1 MGSLLDLLQQQIGD
15 GEIRRMSRTLD
26 ADEDQV
32 RKATAGALPLLV
44 SALAGNAEDPGEAR
58 SLAGALERDHDG
70 SLLDQ
75 VSSFLGQGDAGDG
88 FGILGHVLGGRQQ
101 AAERGVA
108 QASGLDMAKVGR
120 LLAMLAPIVMAAL
133 GKMKRERSMGAG
145 DLAGLLG
152 RERETLASRTGGQD
166 LLSSLL
172 DADKDGQIMDDA
184 LEAGMGLLGGFLK
197 KRR

>member
-1 MGSLLDLLQQQIGD
+1 MGSLLDLIQQQIGD
-15 GEIRRMSRTLD
+15 GEIRRMSRGLD

-32 RKATAGALPLLV
+32 RKATDGALPLLV
-44 SALAGNAEDPGEAR
+44 SALARNAEDPGEAR
-58 SLAGALERDHDG
+58 SLAGALDRDHDG

-120 LLAMLAPIVMAAL
+120 LLALLAPVVMAAL
-133 GKMKRERSMGAG
+133 GKMKREHSMGAG

-152 RERETLASRTGGQD
+152 REREGLTGSTGGQD
-166 LLSSLL
+166 LISSIL
-172 DADKDGQIMDDA
+172 DADQDGQVMDDA
-184 LEAGMGLLGGFLK
+184 LELGKGLLGRFFK

>member
-15 GEIRRMSRTLD
+15 REIRSMSRTLG
-26 ADEDQV
+26 ADEGQV

-44 SALAGNAEDPGEAR
+44 SALARNTEDPEEAH
-58 SLAGALERDHDG
+58 SLAGALDRDHDG

-75 VSSFLGQGDAGDG
+75 VGSFLGQGDAGDG
-88 FGILGHVLGGRQQ
+88 FGILAHVLGGRQQ

-108 QASGLDMAKVGR
+108 QASGLDMAKVGQ
-120 LLAMLAPIVMAAL
+120 LLALLAPIVMAAL
-133 GKMKRERSMGAG
+133 GRMKREGSMESG

-152 RERETLASRTGGQD
+152 RERKNIASRTGGQD

-172 DADKDGQIMDDA
+172 DADKDGQVMDDA
-184 LEAGMGLLGGFLK
+184 LELGKGLLGSFFK

>member
-44 SALAGNAEDPGEAR
+44 SALARNAEDPGEAR
-58 SLAGALERDHDG
+58 NLAGALDRDHDG

-120 LLAMLAPIVMAAL
+120 LLALLAPVVMGAL

-166 LLSSLL
+166 LLSSIL
-172 DADKDGQIMDDA
+172 DADKDGEVMDDA
-184 LEAGMGLLGGFLK
+184 LELGKGLLGSFLK
-197 KRR
+197 RR

>member
-44 SALAGNAEDPGEAR
+44 SALARNAEDPGEAR

-108 QASGLDMAKVGR
+108 QSSGLDMAKVGQ
-120 LLAMLAPIVMAAL
+120 LLALLAPVVMAAL

-152 RERETLASRTGGQD
+152 RERETLARRTGGQD

-172 DADKDGQIMDDA
+172 DADQDGQVMDDA
-184 LEAGMGLLGGFLK
+184 LEAGMGLLGSFLK

>member
-44 SALAGNAEDPGEAR
+44 SALARNAEDPGEAR

-120 LLAMLAPIVMAAL
+120 LLALLAPIVMAAL

-172 DADKDGQIMDDA
+172 DADKDGQVIDDA